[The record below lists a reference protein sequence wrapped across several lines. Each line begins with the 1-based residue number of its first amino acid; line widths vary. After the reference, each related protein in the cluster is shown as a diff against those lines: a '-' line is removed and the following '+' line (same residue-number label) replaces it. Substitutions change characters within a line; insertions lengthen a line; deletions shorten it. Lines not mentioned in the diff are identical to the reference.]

1 MKGNIVDHEYEIER
15 DGDKIAEVS
24 KSGRVR
30 DTYGVDV
37 LDEADSVLVLSVTV
51 AVDALAHD

>member
-1 MKGNIVDHEYEIER
+1 MTATRSPRCPRGL
-15 DGDKIAEVS
+15 
-24 KSGRVR
+24 RVR